1 VLNAV
6 VCSRVRGLQKAL
18 SAGTI
23 ALEISSRNAR
33 VTALPK
39 RWDRLRASLDLI
51 RDQRGADMADLPC
64 GAWRVALPRLQGQP
78 GPSADRNL
86 ATEFQVRPRP
96 WHSNETP
103 ARHRA
108 RRRMV
113 RAGPEYLSP
122 SQI

>member
-1 VLNAV
+1 MLNAV

-51 RDQRGADMADLPC
+51 RDQRGRTWPICHAA
-64 GAWRVALPRLQGQP
+64 P
-78 GPSADRNL
+78 GGLLCRDYKGNPA
-86 ATEFQVRPRP
+86 RPRI
-96 WHSNETP
+96 
-103 ARHRA
+103 
-108 RRRMV
+108 
-113 RAGPEYLSP
+113 G
-122 SQI
+122 I